1 MRILITGASRGIGA
15 ELALQLAAE
24 NQQLFLVARSE
35 ELLREVA
42 DRCNAIGGGGTAVA
56 VPYDLA
62 GILDEPARF
71 TALLEQ
77 HTDRL
82 DVLVNNAGLL
92 VNKPFGAF
100 TTAEERRVFDAN
112 YFMPAQL
119 IRICLP
125 FLERSAAASVINVTS
140 MGAVQ
145 GSAKFPGLSAY
156 SSSKGA
162 LAILTECLAEEFKTL
177 NIKVNALAFGAVQTE
192 MLEEAFPGLQAGTSP
207 REMGSFFKWFVMEGW
222 RRMNGKMLP
231 VSDSTP

>member
-1 MRILITGASRGIGA
+1 MKILITGASRGIGA

-24 NQQLFLVARSE
+24 AQQLILVARSE
-35 ELLREVA
+35 ERLMEVA
-42 DRCNAIGGGGTAVA
+42 DQCNAIGGQGTATALVF
-56 VPYDLA
+56 DLA
-62 GILDEPARF
+62 GILKDPSGFA
-71 TALLEQ
+71 ALLAAQ
-77 HTDRL
+77 TDAL
-82 DVLVNNAGLL
+82 DVVFNNAGLL
-92 VNKPFGAF
+92 VNKPFGEL
-100 TTAEERRVFDAN
+100 TTEDERRVFDVN
-112 YFMPAQL
+112 YFVPAQL

-125 FLERSAAASVINVTS
+125 FLQRSPGASVINVTT

-162 LAILTECLAEEFKTL
+162 LAILTECLAEEFKSL

-192 MLEEAFPGLQAGTSP
+192 MLEEAFPGMQAGTSP
-207 REMGSFFKWFVMEGW
+207 REMGSFCKWFVLEGW